1 MTSPSDDSDD
11 DESGDSISDILREIS
26 GSGSGGSGIEGSG
39 VDIGSGG
46 EDGSTEEEDVIE
58 YVEVSE
64 DVYYMAHVMR
74 LMAALHS
81 IVSLAMLVAYYHLK
95 VLKPILLK

>member
-1 MTSPSDDSDD
+1 M
-11 DESGDSISDILREIS
+11 SGS

-39 VDIGSGG
+39 IDLGSGG
-46 EDGSTEEEDVIE
+46 EDASEEEADVIE
-58 YVEVSE
+58 YVAVSE

-95 VLKPILLK
+95 V

>member
-1 MTSPSDDSDD
+1 MLNFWIFIKVTSLGGDD
-11 DESGDSISDILREIS
+11 DDADDAMDDLLSEIS
-26 GSGSGGSGIEGSG
+26 GSGSGIGEGSG
-39 VDIGSGG
+39 VDSGSGG
-46 EDGSTEEEDVIE
+46 EDGSSEEADVIE

-95 VLKPILLK
+95 VCN